1 MIRFLSTCER
11 PSPCSSPYVLPTQ
24 NNWPVFEHIS
34 LAHASSSWLLC
45 THLYCNLVPLE
56 KTSLTSLKRPSCSLL
71 NSYVHYAC
79 CLASVMSNS
88 LGPHGLQPTSSSVHG
103 ILQARTLEWVAVP
116 SSRDLPNAGIKLMSL
131 TAPHW
136 QVGSLALAPPGKPK
150 RSDFF
155 QAPVALDL
163 PVGWECVEQSTKQ
176 YLTLSSSTQLFCAL
190 CHSNSTILFMT
201 SH

>member
-1 MIRFLSTCER
+1 MWKLDYKTAEKVKVKLFSHVQLFGTPWTIAYQASLSIGFSRQEYR
-11 PSPCSSPYVLPTQ
+11 SGLPFPSP
-24 NNWPVFEHIS
+24 
-34 LAHASSSWLLC
+34 
-45 THLYCNLVPLE
+45 
-56 KTSLTSLKRPSCSLL
+56 
-71 NSYVHYAC
+71 
-79 CLASVMSNS
+79 
-88 LGPHGLQPTSSSVHG
+88 G
-103 ILQARTLEWVAVP
+103 
-116 SSRDLPNAGIKLMSL
+116 DLPNPGIKLMSL

-176 YLTLSSSTQLFCAL
+176 YLTLSSSTQLFCAP

-201 SH
+201 SHWNDFCMYVFSLDWKLW

>member
-24 NNWPVFEHIS
+24 NNWPFFEHIS

-88 LGPHGLQPTSSSVHG
+88 LGPHGLQPTRLLCPWNFPSENTGISCHFLLQFVCLLSFQKLSPLSIGFSSPVDEVCELSSVPFFVFFIEVDFLSHC
-103 ILQARTLEWVAVP
+103 P
-116 SSRDLPNAGIKLMSL
+116 AGIFTGGHS
-131 TAPHW
+131 
-136 QVGSLALAPPGKPK
+136 
-150 RSDFF
+150 F
-155 QAPVALDL
+155 Q
-163 PVGWECVEQSTKQ
+163 S
-176 YLTLSSSTQLFCAL
+176 
-190 CHSNSTILFMT
+190 
-201 SH
+201 

>member
-1 MIRFLSTCER
+1 MCTMHAALLQSCPTLWD
-11 PSPCSSPYVLPTQ
+11 PMDYSPPG
-24 NNWPVFEHIS
+24 F
-34 LAHASSSWLLC
+34 
-45 THLYCNLVPLE
+45 
-56 KTSLTSLKRPSCSLL
+56 
-71 NSYVHYAC
+71 
-79 CLASVMSNS
+79 
-88 LGPHGLQPTSSSVHG
+88 SVHG

-176 YLTLSSSTQLFCAL
+176 YLTLSSSTQLFCAP

-201 SH
+201 SHWNDFCMYVFSLDWKLW